1 MGGAKIAR
9 TAKQFEGKHFMTA
22 LVTGAAGFLGR
33 YIVQQLLARGEQVTA
48 FCRTVPANSDT
59 LFGPSS
65 ANLKIVAGDIRD
77 AVAVESAARVQTPCF
92 TRRRSLVCGDRG
104 GAIGRT
110 TWSARSM

>member
-48 FCRTVPANSDT
+48 FCRMGLRKFRYALRTKLRKLEDRS
-59 LFGPSS
+59 
-65 ANLKIVAGDIRD
+65 
-77 AVAVESAARVQTPCF
+77 
-92 TRRRSLVCGDRG
+92 RRHP
-104 GAIGRT
+104 
-110 TWSARSM
+110 